1 MFLVS
6 VDIVVAE
13 DSDVEDWL
21 LSSAHPA
28 REASAKA
35 ARQEKI
41 NVEGRMEV
49 LVVFIN
55 VRIRRGPI
63 SPMGCIP
70 HDACAVFSCKH
81 QVMKTDSKKRSLRL
95 GKFIARVYDV
105 YFPGDHGHYGT
116 DADHVPVIPGNDFL
130 KIEVDVRV
138 KEIIAARQPPFRPIL
153 QQTQSICET
162 A

>member
-6 VDIVVAE
+6 VDIVVDE
-13 DSDVEDWL
+13 ESEVEDWL

-55 VRIRRGPI
+55 VNVRRNHICSYG
-63 SPMGCIP
+63 
-70 HDACAVFSCKH
+70 
-81 QVMKTDSKKRSLRL
+81 
-95 GKFIARVYDV
+95 VYT
-105 YFPGDHGHYGT
+105 P
-116 DADHVPVIPGNDFL
+116 
-130 KIEVDVRV
+130 
-138 KEIIAARQPPFRPIL
+138 
-153 QQTQSICET
+153 
-162 A
+162 